1 MDISNKIMALQ
12 CSWVRRLYNNYFH
25 EWKLIPLY
33 LIEKPFD
40 RSFKFHSN
48 LLIKSNKKKT
58 FSRHFFVLE
67 KTSYYD
73 DSNTFLYSVSIS
85 LIQWEYPDR

>member
-48 LLIKSNKKKT
+48 LLIKSNKKKK
-58 FSRHFFVLE
+58 HFPVI
-67 KTSYYD
+67 
-73 DSNTFLYSVSIS
+73 FLYWKKH
-85 LIQWEYPDR
+85 LIMMIQIPSCILSQYL